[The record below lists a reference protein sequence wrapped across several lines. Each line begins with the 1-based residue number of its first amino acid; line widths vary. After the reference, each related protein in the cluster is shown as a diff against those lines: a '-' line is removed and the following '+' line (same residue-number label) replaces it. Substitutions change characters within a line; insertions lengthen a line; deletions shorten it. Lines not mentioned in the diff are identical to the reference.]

1 MVLIVIIFLC
11 KLVFRYFLP
20 ENEPQLY
27 IKWFLSF
34 SKQKRQNNF
43 WTKLAVLVIVQW
55 ATACLCIEFFT
66 VTSQPFHSGLYFNL
80 KSKSTFLA
88 KDWWFFK
95 DLLTFSKIKGK
106 FIGNVQWCIKFHS
119 KHGTVSLLCLLRN
132 LMHQTLGTYLKTVL
146 RDQFAVNSIVIF
158 NITSADFVLAQIFWE
173 GHKIWKNLP
182 LKIWR
187 YWVKY

>member
-1 MVLIVIIFLC
+1 MYIS
-11 KLVFRYFLP
+11 FRYFLP

-34 SKQKRQNNF
+34 LKQKRQNNF

-66 VTSQPFHSGLYFNL
+66 VTSQPFHSGLYFIL

-95 DLLTFSKIKGK
+95 DLLTFSKIEGK
-106 FIGNVQWCIKFHS
+106 FIG
-119 KHGTVSLLCLLRN
+119 
-132 LMHQTLGTYLKTVL
+132 MYLKSVHFKIEL
-146 RDQFAVNSIVIF
+146 RDLQLTQFYCHF
-158 NITSADFVLAQIFWE
+158 QYNISWLCFDSDV
-173 GHKIWKNLP
+173 
-182 LKIWR
+182 
-187 YWVKY
+187 Y